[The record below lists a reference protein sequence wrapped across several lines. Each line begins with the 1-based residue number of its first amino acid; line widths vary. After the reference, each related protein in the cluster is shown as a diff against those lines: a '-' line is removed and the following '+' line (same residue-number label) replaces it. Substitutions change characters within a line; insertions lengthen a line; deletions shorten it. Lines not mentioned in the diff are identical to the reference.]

1 MAKTINTI
9 NLYSAAHVLYNA
21 PETGGT
27 PFFALEGGGILN
39 VHREIKLIH
48 VLHVLHVCYTF
59 TLTH

>member
-39 VHREIKLIH
+39 VHRGINICTTCMLYIH
-48 VLHVLHVCYTF
+48 